1 MTDTDGSM
9 TDRWMGVFRSMER
22 EPIGEARYARAQ
34 AHKRRSLALALVGL
48 VLVAGP
54 SILTAV
60 AVVLDSTRLIAYAL
74 LAWIGGPVLGAG
86 PLHSGLKRL
95 QHLRGIQPDSE
106 VEVFVGAATAPGFR
120 STPGG
125 ANDRTTGRL
134 LSARV
139 IEEARTHRL
148 VVHPETGLLLE
159 VDGALVKEFVGGDMT
174 ITARVPGGSAKDP
187 AATARPLSVL
197 EKHELRHITHR
208 LTRGTWGPLL
218 GAASAATAVVFLLRT
233 ITSDGDP
240 EPHVVVAVVTV
251 CVLLLIAAA
260 VDRWYRRRR
269 RATLQRDGEA
279 GLHRTDDR
287 WLLPE
292 SGICWEENGR
302 PGPLRLAG
310 GGLGSEADGRT
321 RPVMF

>member
-139 IEEARTHRL
+139 IEEART
-148 VVHPETGLLLE
+148 
-159 VDGALVKEFVGGDMT
+159 

-260 VDRWYRRRR
+260 VDRWYRRRL

-292 SGICWEENGR
+292 SGVCWEENGR